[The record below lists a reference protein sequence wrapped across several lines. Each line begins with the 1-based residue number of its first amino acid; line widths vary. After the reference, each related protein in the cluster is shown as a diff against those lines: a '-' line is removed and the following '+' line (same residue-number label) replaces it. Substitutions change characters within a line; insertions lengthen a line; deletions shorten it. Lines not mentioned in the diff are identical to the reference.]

1 MVVHETE
8 KARVA
13 RVSEWGAWRLCD
25 LVREG
30 YGRRVERV
38 LVRQKLQAAHGG
50 ASKVFSG
57 PSWLGFVRVVCSV
70 TQCLCFDS
78 WMSRTMRSESYWD
91 CGRDGG
97 DSLLTVTTG

>member
-38 LVRQKLQAAHGG
+38 LVRQKLQPARGG
-50 ASKVFSG
+50 VCEVVSG
-57 PSWLGFVRVVCSV
+57 RSWLGFA
-70 TQCLCFDS
+70 QDCLFCHS
-78 WMSRTMRSESYWD
+78 MP
-91 CGRDGG
+91 
-97 DSLLTVTTG
+97 LL